1 MPVNLLIAA
10 VMAAG
15 IAALVTSLM
24 VPVVTWLSV
33 MLRALDY
40 PGERKLH
47 TDPTPRLGGLAIVT
61 GLLFGVGL
69 VGLARWG
76 VWGGRV
82 SRSELAVVL
91 LGTAMVFLV
100 GLADDVVGVPPLN
113 KILVETAA
121 AVMVVASGLRF
132 SVVSLPGGQGLALG
146 ILAGVATVMWIVG
159 ATNAFN
165 LIDGLDGLAG
175 GVAAIISSA
184 LVVCALLQGHRFT
197 VVLLAGLTGACLGFL
212 RHNWEPARIFLGDA
226 GSLTVGFLLAI
237 AAVQASIKASA
248 AVAIL
253 VPILVLGLPVMDT
266 LLVMIVR
273 FFGLSRAT
281 LRTRLLRLGVAD
293 LQHVHY
299 LLAEH
304 AHSRR
309 KAVAWL
315 HVATLTFCAL
325 AIVVLVTKNALA
337 GVLLVGLEFLAVLG
351 LRTVGLV
358 SRLRGGTRPEPA
370 KSKVLPSE

>member
-1 MPVNLLIAA
+1 MASLLLAALAAA
-10 VMAAG
+10 V

-24 VPVVTWLSV
+24 VPVANWLAV
-33 MLRALDY
+33 ALRALDA

-47 TDPTPRLGGLAIVT
+47 TDPTPRLGGLAIGA

-69 VGLARWG
+69 VALARWG
-76 VWGGRV
+76 AWGGRV

-91 LGTAMVFLV
+91 LGTVMVFLV
-100 GLADDVVGVPPLN
+100 GMADDVVGVPPLH

-121 AVMVVASGLRF
+121 AAMVVAAGLRF
-132 SVVSLPGGQGLALG
+132 SVVSLPGSRGELTLG
-146 ILAGVATVMWIVG
+146 ILAGVVTVVWIVG

-175 GVAAIISSA
+175 GVAAIISSSL
-184 LVVCALLQGHRFT
+184 LVCGVLQGHRFT
-197 VVLLAGLTGACLGFL
+197 VVLLAGLAGACLGFL

-237 AAVQASIKASA
+237 AAVQASFKASA

-266 LLVMIVR
+266 LLVMVVR

-281 LRTRLLRLGVAD
+281 LRDRLLRLGHAD
-293 LQHVHY
+293 LQHVHF
-299 LLAEH
+299 LLAQH
-304 AHSRR
+304 AHSRH
-309 KAVAWL
+309 KAVVWL
-315 HVATLTFCAL
+315 HAVTLTFCAL
-325 AIVVLVTKNALA
+325 AIVVLVTKNAVA

-351 LRTVGLV
+351 LRTVGLT
-358 SRLRGGTRPEPA
+358 SRLRRSERPGPA
-370 KSKVLPSE
+370 EGKVLPLK

>member
-1 MPVNLLIAA
+1 M
-10 VMAAG
+10 
-15 IAALVTSLM
+15 
-24 VPVVTWLSV
+24 
-33 MLRALDY
+33 
-40 PGERKLH
+40 
-47 TDPTPRLGGLAIVT
+47 
-61 GLLFGVGL
+61 
-69 VGLARWG
+69 
-76 VWGGRV
+76 WGGRV

-91 LGTAMVFLV
+91 LGTAMVFVV
-100 GLADDVVGVPPLN
+100 GLADDVIGVPPLH

-121 AVMVVASGLRF
+121 AAMVVAAGLHF
-132 SVVSLPGGQGLALG
+132 SVVSLPGSRGGIALG
-146 ILAGVATVMWIVG
+146 ILAGVATVLWIVG

-175 GVAAIISSA
+175 GVAAIISSS
-184 LVVCALLQGHRFT
+184 LLVCAVLQGHRFT
-197 VVLLAGLTGACLGFL
+197 VVLLAGLAGACLGFL

-237 AAVQASIKASA
+237 AAVQASIKAST

-281 LRTRLLRLGVAD
+281 LKARLLRLGVAD

-304 AHSRR
+304 SHSRR
-309 KAVAWL
+309 KAVVWL
-315 HVATLTFCAL
+315 HALTLGFCVL
-325 AIVVLVTKNALA
+325 AILVLVTKNALT

-351 LRTVGLV
+351 LRTVGLA
-358 SRLRGGTRPEPA
+358 SRLRRTARPGPA
-370 KSKVLPSE
+370 EGKVLPSE

>member
-1 MPVNLLIAA
+1 MASLLLAA
-10 VMAAG
+10 LAAAA

-24 VPVVTWLSV
+24 VPVVSTLSV
-33 MLRALDY
+33 VLRALDY

-47 TDPTPRLGGLAIVT
+47 ADPTPRLGGLAVGA

-69 VGLARWG
+69 VAMARWAT
-76 VWGGRV
+76 WGGRI

-91 LGTAMVFLV
+91 LGTVMVFLV
-100 GLADDVVGVPPLN
+100 GLADDVVGVPPLQ

-121 AVMVVASGLRF
+121 AGIVVATGLRF
-132 SVVSLPGGQGLALG
+132 SVVSPPGGNGLALG
-146 ILAGVATVMWIVG
+146 ILAGVATVLWTVG

-175 GVAAIISSA
+175 GVAAIIS
-184 LVVCALLQGHRFT
+184 LTLLVCAVLQGHRFT
-197 VVLLAGLTGACLGFL
+197 VVLLAGLAGACLGFL

-237 AAVQASIKASA
+237 AAVQASIKTSA

-253 VPILVLGLPVMDT
+253 VPLLVLGLPVMDT

-281 LRTRLLRLGVAD
+281 LRARLVRLGVAD

-304 AHSRR
+304 AHSRH

-315 HVATLTFCAL
+315 HVVTLAFCAL
-325 AIVVLVTKNALA
+325 AIAVLVTKNALV

-351 LRTVGLV
+351 LRTVGMA
-358 SRLRGGTRPEPA
+358 SRLRRVTRPGPA
-370 KSKVLPSE
+370 EGNILSSK

>member
-1 MPVNLLIAA
+1 MASLLLVALAAA
-10 VMAAG
+10 V

-24 VPVVTWLSV
+24 VPMVSSLAVA
-33 MLRALDY
+33 LRALDY

-47 TDPTPRLGGLAIVT
+47 TDPTPRLGGLAVGA

-69 VGLARWG
+69 VALARWG
-76 VWGGRV
+76 AWGGRV
-82 SRSELAVVL
+82 SRSELGVVL

-100 GLADDVVGVPPLN
+100 GLADDMVSVPPLH

-121 AVMVVASGLRF
+121 AAMVVAAGVRF
-132 SVVSLPGGQGLALG
+132 SVVSLPGGDGLALG
-146 ILAGVATVMWIVG
+146 ILAGFATATWIVG

-175 GVAAIISSA
+175 GVAAIISSS
-184 LVVCALLQGHRFT
+184 LLVCALLQGHRFT

-253 VPILVLGLPVMDT
+253 VPLLVLGLPVMDT

-281 LRTRLLRLGVAD
+281 LRARLLSVGVAD

-315 HVATLTFCAL
+315 HVVTLTFCAM
-325 AIVVLVTKNALA
+325 AIGVLVTKNAVA

-351 LRTVGLV
+351 LRTVGLT
-358 SRLRGGTRPEPA
+358 SRLRRAERPAPNEG
-370 KSKVLPSE
+370 KVLPSK